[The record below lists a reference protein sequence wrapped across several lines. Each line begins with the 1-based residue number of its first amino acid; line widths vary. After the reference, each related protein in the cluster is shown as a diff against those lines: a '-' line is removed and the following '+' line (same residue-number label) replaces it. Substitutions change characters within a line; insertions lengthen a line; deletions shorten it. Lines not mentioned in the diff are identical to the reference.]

1 MAKATTTKSLAA
13 LALREALPGKSDHDL
28 VELKLSSI
36 RTMLESM
43 AALAISLG
51 RDEGYAAAIRLGED
65 TKAPL
70 YGVSS
75 ALDGL
80 ADSVDTLMQTIPT
93 RADEVIAEMIRCVM
107 ARVDLAADELD
118 RKVIAIKAKIG
129 PAGEGENGG
138 GA

>member
-1 MAKATTTKSLAA
+1 MAKPTPKNLTA

-28 VELKLSSI
+28 IELKLSSI

-43 AALAISLG
+43 AAMSMAIG

-65 TKAPL
+65 AKPAL

-80 ADSVDTLMQTIPT
+80 ADCVSVLIETVPN
-93 RADEVIAEMIRCVM
+93 ADEAIAEMVRCVR
-107 ARVDLAADELD
+107 ARVDAAGDELD
-118 RKVIAIKAKIG
+118 QKVMTLQAEVSTAS
-129 PAGEGENGG
+129 EGMEGG
-138 GA
+138 QA